1 MTSLVPKSESTDIFY
16 PSSDGEPLAETSVHA
31 DAIINT
37 VVALRQ
43 YLAGKPAIVLADQF
57 LYYAQGYPRL
67 RVAPDVMVIYNVPP
81 GARDNYKIWEEG
93 QVPLVI
99 FEMTSQGTRE
109 QDISFKKTLYEQLV
123 VLEYWLFDPKGEWIP
138 EQLRGYRLIRQ
149 EYELITDKRSEAL
162 QLRLEIDEQLIAFY
176 KQDTGEKLLAPGELV
191 EALQQEILARE
202 QAEERAKQAEERTKQ
217 AEERT
222 KQAEER
228 AKQAEL
234 QVERLKEQLRSLG
247 VDQ

>member
-81 GARDNYKIWEEG
+81 GARDNYKIWEER

-109 QDISFKKTLYEQLV
+109 QDISFKKTLYEQLA

-162 QLRLEIDEQLIAFY
+162 QLRLEIEEQLIAFY
-176 KQDTGEKLLAPGELV
+176 KQDTKEKLLAPGELV
-191 EALQQEILARE
+191 QALQQEILARE
-202 QAEERAKQAEERTKQ
+202 Q

-234 QVERLKEQLRSLG
+234 QVERLKEQLRRREAACR
-247 VDQ
+247 

>member
-43 YLAGKPAIVLADQF
+43 YLAGKSTIVLADQF

-67 RVAPDVMVIYNVPP
+67 RVAPDVMVICNVPP
-81 GARDNYKIWEEG
+81 GARDNYKIWEEV

-109 QDISFKKTLYEQLV
+109 QDISFKKTLYEQLG

-162 QLRLEIDEQLIAFY
+162 QLRLEIEEQLIAFY

-202 QAEERAKQAEERTKQ
+202 QAEERAKQAEER
-217 AEERT
+217 
-222 KQAEER
+222 

-247 VDQ
+247 VDPDAVNNL

>member
-109 QDISFKKTLYEQLV
+109 QDISFKKTLYEQLG
-123 VLEYWLFDPKGEWIP
+123 VLQYWLFDPKGEWIP

-202 QAEERAKQAEERTKQ
+202 QAEERAT
-217 AEERT
+217 
-222 KQAEER
+222 QAEER

-247 VDQ
+247 VDPDAVDIDGI